1 MLTPNQLLRLG
12 AAAQA
17 AVACEHETGLPA
29 EITVAQWALESGW
42 GSAAPGNNCFGIK
55 EYAGCHGRQLLHTVE
70 WFTDSELQWFLS
82 KGDGRTAELVHPVQT
97 DKRGAHKY
105 AVQDWFSTFASL
117 GDCFAKRAAMWD
129 KGPYAKAADQYR
141 QDNDLVSLVRNIAP
155 IYAKDPAYADQ
166 VLAIIRQ
173 SDVQAAWQT
182 AQREVTNNAT
192 A

>member
-1 MLTPNQLLRLG
+1 MIATAALDAQQKTQCPGLLMI
-12 AAAQA
+12 AQ
-17 AVACEHETGLPA
+17 CGIETGWLH
-29 EITVAQWALESGW
+29 
-42 GSAAPGNNCFGIK
+42 SAPQNNCFGIK